1 VSRISSR
8 YTQFLKWAFPAFWFG
23 GLALLMLDQGV
34 FMVPALMM
42 GAGWVFFK
50 SFLWDVADDVR
61 DEGEALRVRFRG
73 EEETIAFADVLD
85 VSLTRFTS
93 PQRISLRLARPG
105 RFGEQIVFI
114 PNGNRLGSGLVGGN
128 AIAGMLAGKVARARS
143 NRA

>member
-1 VSRISSR
+1 MVN
-8 YTQFLKWAFPAFWFG
+8 Q
-23 GLALLMLDQGV
+23 MV

-42 GAGWVFFK
+42 AVGWVFFK
-50 SFLWDVADDVR
+50 SFLWDVV
-61 DEGEALRVRFRG
+61 DEVHDTGEALRVRFRG

-114 PNGNRLGSGLVGGN
+114 PNGNRLGSGIAGGN

-143 NRA
+143 IRA